1 MQTYDLAVFRALA
14 AALGLS
20 PDSAEAARMIRRAY
34 TNPAA
39 PPPAEGKDAVYF
51 DLRPEGRPPDWTETV
66 TRDGHTRF
74 FRLSPWRLHL
84 VFYGPRAEAL
94 AWQVYHRLFED
105 GWQRPRRILRRAG
118 IYPLPRPAG
127 PVPVREE
134 LEKYHRPRMDLSL
147 EMRVAA
153 EITGP
158 DGEVAAVAVPPEVL
172 VHHGGASR
180 TGPDAGPG

>member
-1 MQTYDLAVFRALA
+1 MPTDELAVFQALA

-34 TNPAA
+34 TNPAP
-39 PPPAEGKDAVYF
+39 PPPAEGEDAVYF
-51 DLRPEGRPPDWTETV
+51 DLRPEGRPPDWTETS
-66 TRDGHTRF
+66 TRDGRTRF
-74 FRLSPWRLHL
+74 FRLTPYRLQL

-94 AWQVYHRLFED
+94 AWQVFHRLFED

-147 EMRVAA
+147 ELRIAA
-153 EITGP
+153 EIALP
-158 DGEVAAVAVPPEVL
+158 DREAAAVAVPPEVL
-172 VHHGGASR
+172 VHCGN
-180 TGPDAGPG
+180 